1 MLGRIFSNQ
10 PLSPRTQASAT
21 TPDDLMKEAA
31 DSLMVQDLASL
42 HEELDDPELK
52 DLLRESVGTLLAVR
66 QEAKTAESQFIREH
80 EDYMATIASIKTQNV
95 ELTPD

>member
-1 MLGRIFSNQ
+1 
-10 PLSPRTQASAT
+10 
-21 TPDDLMKEAA
+21 MKEAA

-52 DLLRESVGTLLAVR
+52 DLLRESVGSLLSVR
-66 QEAKTAESQFIREH
+66 QEAKTVESQFTKEH